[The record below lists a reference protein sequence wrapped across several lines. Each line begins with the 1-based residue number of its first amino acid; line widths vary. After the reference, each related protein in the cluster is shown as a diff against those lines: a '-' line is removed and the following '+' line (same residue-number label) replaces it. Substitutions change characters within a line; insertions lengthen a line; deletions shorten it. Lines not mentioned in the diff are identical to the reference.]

1 MNAPATIEMV
11 APNNNANYVKLWDQY
26 HDLAALAFQ
35 LDLTRTAT
43 ILYGH
48 GNNAWNGI
56 HSTAHGGSADKLA
69 NGTRQYMDMIA
80 KFVKRMSDHG
90 RLRRH
95 ATCSTTRSSRCP
107 ATCPNGTTTPTSPT
121 W

>member
-1 MNAPATIEMV
+1 MV

-69 NGTRQYMDMIA
+69 SNTRQYMDMIA
-80 KFVKRMSDHG
+80 KFVKRMSTMPDFG
-90 RLRRH
+90 GTNLIDN
-95 ATCSTTRSSRCP
+95 TVITLSS